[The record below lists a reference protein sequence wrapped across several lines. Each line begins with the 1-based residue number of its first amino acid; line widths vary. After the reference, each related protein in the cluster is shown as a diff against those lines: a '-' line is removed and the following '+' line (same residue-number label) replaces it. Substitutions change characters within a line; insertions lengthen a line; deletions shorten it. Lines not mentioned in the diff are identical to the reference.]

1 MNSHFVFGGAPREGK
16 WASTDRRFHPKVKLP
31 FTDNRGGERR
41 FRSAV
46 TAAELL

>member
-1 MNSHFVFGGAPREGK
+1 MNSHFIFGGAPRERK
-16 WASTDRRFHPKVKLP
+16 RASTDRRFHPGVKLP
-31 FTDNRGGERR
+31 FTDNRGEECR